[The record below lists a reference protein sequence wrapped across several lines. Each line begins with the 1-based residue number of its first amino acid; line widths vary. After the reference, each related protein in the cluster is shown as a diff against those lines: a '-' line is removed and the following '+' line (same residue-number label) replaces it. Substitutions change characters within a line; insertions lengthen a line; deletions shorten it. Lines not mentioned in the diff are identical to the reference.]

1 MADTQASTQNFSEA
15 VQEISDWLINQ
26 TLLGSTPDKLLKGVC
41 EQLNTAGIAINR
53 GHIACGYLHPLFRS
67 FGVTWT
73 RDGGIFRDRFSH
85 NETGTARWKASPLKH
100 VLDNRLTELRRR
112 IGSGDGVEEFD
123 ILQCFADE
131 GSTDYVLMMTPF
143 SGTDLER
150 AAQTMDGCQASFCS
164 DAPDGFSDVELEVL
178 RRLFPR
184 LGVGLKTTV
193 REQTTQNIV
202 SAYLG
207 SHAGDR
213 VLHGQ
218 IRLGDGDLIPA
229 VIWYSDMRGS
239 TALADKLPPHVF
251 LRRLNRYFHCTAG
264 AVLDHGGE
272 VLRFI
277 GDAVL
282 AIFPIAGPGGAERAA
297 RMAVSAARE
306 AMSRCETINADPKAW
321 EEDGE
326 EARLGS
332 PIGFGLG
339 LHVGELLYGNIG
351 VPDRVEFS
359 VIGAAANEAAR
370 LEGLTKS
377 LDRTVIASDAFM
389 SLVNEDGEA
398 LGSHRLRGVSEPQ
411 PVYAI
416 R

>member
-1 MADTQASTQNFSEA
+1 MSADPGNLADAIQD
-15 VQEISDWLINQ
+15 ISDWLIDE
-26 TLLGSTPDKLLKGVC
+26 TLIGTTPDKLIKGVC
-41 EQLNTAGIAINR
+41 EKLNSAGIAIRR

-73 RDGGIFRDRFSH
+73 RDQGLFRDRFAHSSMG
-85 NETGTARWKASPLKH
+85 NEQWRASPLKH
-100 VLDNRLTELRRR
+100 VLDNRKREMRMKLCE
-112 IGSGDGVEEFD
+112 GDGIEEFPA
-123 ILQCFADE
+123 LKEFADA
-131 GSTDYVLMMTPF
+131 GDTDYILLMTAF
-143 SGTDLER
+143 SGQLAE
-150 AAQTMDGCQASFCS
+150 AASSMDGCQASFSS
-164 DAPDGFSDVELEVL
+164 DAADGFSDAELEAI

-184 LGVGLKTTV
+184 LAVGLKTIV

-218 IRLGDGDLIPA
+218 IKLGDGDRIPA
-229 VIWYSDMRGS
+229 VIWFSDMRGS
-239 TALADKLPPHVF
+239 TALADRMPPEVF
-251 LRRLNRYFHCTAG
+251 LRRLNRYFECTAG

-306 AMSRCETINADPKAW
+306 AVSRRDRINADPEAW
-321 EEDGE
+321 AEDGE
-326 EARLGS
+326 EARLEA

-370 LEGLTKS
+370 LEGLTKT
-377 LDRTVIASDAFM
+377 LERTVIASDAFV
-389 SLVNEDGEA
+389 SLVNEPWES
-398 LGSHRLRGVSEPQ
+398 LGSHTLRGVSEPQ
-411 PVYAI
+411 PIYAI
-416 R
+416 Q